1 MMSLRDLRVC
11 VFLDWQNLYHRAREA
26 FVEPGAPASAGQ
38 VDPLALGR
46 LCASRVAGGVLTG
59 VRVYRGRP
67 SRHHDVRSYSAFRR
81 QTEHWLRGGGG
92 LVSVA
97 ALDLRYPH
105 EWPLRPAQEKGV
117 DVALAVDFVLMCVR
131 REYDVGILFSGDTDL
146 VPALRAVVALR
157 PGEPPACEVAAWAP
171 PTGRPRALA
180 VRRLRLKRHLL
191 DETDFRA
198 VADPTDYTR
207 RH

>member
-1 MMSLRDLRVC
+1 MTRPGARRVC

-26 FVEPGAPASAGQ
+26 FIEPGAPAAAGQ

-46 LCASRVAGGVLTG
+46 LCASKVPAGVLTG

-67 SRHHDVRSYSAFRR
+67 SRHHDGRSYSAFRR
-81 QTEHWLRGGGG
+81 QTERWLHAGEG
-92 LVSVA
+92 LVALA
-97 ALDLRYPH
+97 ALDLRYPR

-146 VPALRAVVALR
+146 VPALEAVLSLR

-171 PTGRPRALA
+171 PAGRPRSLA
-180 VRRLRLKRHLL
+180 VRGVQLRRHLL
-191 DETDFRA
+191 GEADFRA
-198 VADPTDYTR
+198 VADLTDYGR
-207 RH
+207 GR